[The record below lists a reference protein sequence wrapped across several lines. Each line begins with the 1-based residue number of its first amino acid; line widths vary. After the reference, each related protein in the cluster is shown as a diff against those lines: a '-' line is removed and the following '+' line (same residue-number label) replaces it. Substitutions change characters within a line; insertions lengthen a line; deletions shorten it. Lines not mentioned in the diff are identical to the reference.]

1 MKNIDKSVLY
11 GIIGFLLGIVLTSV
25 VFMSNSHR
33 GWDKGEYYK
42 KDNSSMVHQMPDGK
56 MMDNMGMESS
66 MSGMMMGLEGKTGE
80 EFDKA
85 FLSEMIVHHEGAV
98 DMAQMVLTTSKRP
111 ELTKLAGEI
120 ITAQTKEIRMM
131 KDWQKSWY
139 K

>member
-1 MKNIDKSVLY
+1 MKNINIDKSLLY
-11 GIIGFLLGIVLTSV
+11 GIIGFLVGIIITSG
-25 VFMSNSHR
+25 FCMMNHHR
-33 GWDKGEYYK
+33 GWDK
-42 KDNSSMVHQMPDGK
+42 KDYSNKMMMQKMSDGT